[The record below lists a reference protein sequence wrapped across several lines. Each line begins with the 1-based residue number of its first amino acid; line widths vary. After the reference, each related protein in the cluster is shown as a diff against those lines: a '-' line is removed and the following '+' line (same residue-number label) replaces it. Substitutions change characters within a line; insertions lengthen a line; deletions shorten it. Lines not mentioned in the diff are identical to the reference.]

1 MIRRWMTSLL
11 KAPFQTEPPLPLVR
25 PDRID
30 WSPSLPPRTLR
41 VHGHSIFYTVKG
53 EGEPILLVH
62 GFGAGIWVWEKQ
74 MEALSRSHRVYA
86 VDLIGHGYSDRP
98 RIPYTPETYLSFLK
112 AFLDRAGIGEAT
124 LIGNSMGGGIG
135 WGMAILFPERVKRL
149 VLVDAAPPDVLEQVR
164 NETFVA
170 LAWLKRLPLLS
181 RLVIGARDRESIRQV
196 LEECVFD
203 RRLITPEVL
212 ERQYRLLRIEGT
224 TWVLYSTLENATSA
238 LRFKDRLPG
247 ISVPTLI
254 LWGEKDLIFPVSV
267 GEGLHR
273 AIPGSVWRV
282 IDRSGHIPMW
292 ETPAEVNEA
301 ILSFLNRQRA

>member
-1 MIRRWMTSLL
+1 MTSLL
-11 KAPFQTEPPLPLVR
+11 KAPFRTESPLPLER
-25 PDRID
+25 AERID
-30 WSPSLPPRTLR
+30 WDPSLSPRTLQ

-53 EGEPILLVH
+53 EGDPILLVH

-86 VDLIGHGYSDRP
+86 IDLIGHGYSDRP
-98 RIPYTPETYLSFLK
+98 RIPYTPETYLNFLK
-112 AFLDRAGIGEAT
+112 GFLDRAGIGEVT

-135 WGMAILFPERVKRL
+135 WGTTVLFPDRVKRL
-149 VLVDAAPPDVLEQVR
+149 VLIDAAPPDVLEQVR

-181 RLVIGARDRESIRQV
+181 RLVIGARDRKAIRQV
-196 LEECVFD
+196 LEECLFD

-212 ERQYRLLRIEGT
+212 DRQYRLLRIEGT
-224 TWVLYSTLENATSA
+224 TWVLYSTLENAEGA
-238 LRFKDRLPG
+238 LRFKDRLSD

-267 GEGLHR
+267 GESLHR
-273 AIPGSVWRV
+273 AIPGSILRV
-282 IDRSGHIPMW
+282 IKRSGHIPMW

-301 ILSFLNRQRA
+301 ILSFLKTQSA